1 MGDGCH
7 IGRLAVAVLVLG
19 GLGCAAGTG
28 CREQASGPPRVVL
41 TGRGGQAVAVKIEV
55 VRRPHALRQGLMYR
69 DRLAADAGMLFVYP
83 AEAQRSFWMKNTY
96 IPLDIVFIG
105 ANRRIVG
112 IVRNAKPLTTAPRRV
127 DAPSR
132 FVLEV
137 NAGFTRRHGVRTGGR
152 VRFENVP
159 GL

>member
-1 MGDGCH
+1 MGKGCH
-7 IGRLAVAVLVLG
+7 IGRLGAVVLVLG

-28 CREQASGPPRVVL
+28 CREEAAGPPRVML
-41 TGRGGQAVAVKIEV
+41 SGRGGQEVAVAVEV

-69 DRLAADAGMLFVYP
+69 DRLAAAGGMLFVYP
-83 AEAQRSFWMKNTY
+83 AEDQRSFWMKNTY

-105 ANRRIVG
+105 DNRRIVG
-112 IVRNAKPLTTAPRRV
+112 IVRDAQPLTTTPRRV

-137 NAGFTRRHGVRTGGR
+137 NAGFTRRHGVRTGSR

>member
-1 MGDGCH
+1 MGKGYH
-7 IGRLAVAVLVLG
+7 IGRLGAVVLVLG

-28 CREQASGPPRVVL
+28 CREEATGPPRAML
-41 TGRGGQAVAVKIEV
+41 SGRGGQVVTVAVEV

-69 DRLAADAGMLFVYP
+69 DRLAAAGGMLFVYP
-83 AEAQRSFWMKNTY
+83 AEDQRSFWMKNTY

-105 ANRRIVG
+105 DNRRIVG
-112 IVRNAKPLTTAPRRV
+112 IVRDAQPLTTTPRRV

-137 NAGFTRRHGVRTGGR
+137 NAGFTRRHGVRTGSR